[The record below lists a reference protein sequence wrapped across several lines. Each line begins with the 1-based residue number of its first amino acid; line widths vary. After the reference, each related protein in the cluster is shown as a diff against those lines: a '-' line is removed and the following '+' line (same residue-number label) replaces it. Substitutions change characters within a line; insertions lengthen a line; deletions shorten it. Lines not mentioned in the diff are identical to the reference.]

1 MEITKLNIEMKGLK
15 VSYEGPSNFL
25 NDGLVMLC
33 EQLSGL
39 EMPEVEQSASGDH
52 VEAKGGSLKMSTTD
66 VAVKLASKSG
76 SDLVMAAAAHLRFS
90 KGREDF
96 KRGDLLAEMKSAKSF
111 YKQTYSNN
119 LSKSLEG
126 LVKGG
131 RLSNPATDTYA
142 LPHAEEESIR
152 GLLGL

>member
-15 VSYEGPSNFL
+15 VSYEGPSDFL
-25 NDGLVMLC
+25 NNGLVALC

-39 EMPEVEQSASGDH
+39 EMPVVEQPGLSDPI
-52 VEAKGGSLKMSTTD
+52 GSKVGVVKMSTTD
-66 VAVKLASKSG
+66 LAVKLSSKSG
-76 SDLVMAAAAHLRFS
+76 SDLVMAAAAHLRFC

-96 KRGDLLAEMKSAKSF
+96 KRSEILAEMKSAKSF

-131 RLSNPATDTYA
+131 KLSNPATETYA
-142 LPHAEEESIR
+142 LPHAEEESLR
-152 GLLGL
+152 GHLGF